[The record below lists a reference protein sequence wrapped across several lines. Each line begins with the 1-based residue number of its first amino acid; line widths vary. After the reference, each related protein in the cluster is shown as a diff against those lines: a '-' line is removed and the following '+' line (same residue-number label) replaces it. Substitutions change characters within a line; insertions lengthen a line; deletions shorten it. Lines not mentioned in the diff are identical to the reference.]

1 MKVSR
6 MPILAGVLV
15 LAACPVVAD
24 PSPLTPSPHQ
34 IQAEAVEWDVDG
46 LEPLLPHWETQAERA
61 FWQGRE
67 DQQPDADLRDDPP
80 PLAPV
85 RNCAE
90 WEPATGVMIRYPLG
104 LPYNLLRDFDDDVT
118 LHVVV
123 SSTQQAAAQ
132 TALFNN
138 GVDMGRVEF
147 LVRPNDSIWTRD
159 YGPWFVF
166 DGAGELAIIDHEYN
180 RPSRPND
187 DLIPLYFGQDQGL
200 PVYTHSMYH
209 TGGNYMTDGAHI
221 SSSTNLV
228 YNEAATYNGMT
239 QAEVDQ
245 LMFDYYGVE
254 TYHVLADIESGGI
267 HHIDCWAKFL
277 DEETVLV
284 KQTATNHYTY
294 AALEQRATLLASLP
308 ASTGRNYRVHRVY
321 CYTMSS
327 SQPAAYTNSLILN
340 DNIYVP
346 FFGNTTYDEQA
357 LAAYRAAAPG
367 YNVRGY
373 YYSGFLTD
381 DALHCRAMGIMDRDM
396 LRVGHV
402 PVITDQPAGP
412 VTISAQI
419 RAHGDLPLTATR
431 LYYRH
436 GAASWSFVE
445 LAPTGTPDEFAAQIP
460 AAAAADSCH
469 YYIHA
474 QDGTGRT
481 AGYPRVEPHRWVRFW
496 HDGQSTPVAGDPP
509 AAAAALH
516 ANYPNPFN
524 PSTTFAFELRDADVV
539 ELVVLDTRGRLVRT
553 LLDGTCPAGRTE
565 VTWRGDD
572 DAGRAVA
579 SGTYVYRLRAAGL
592 QYSRAATLVK

>member
-1 MKVSR
+1 MKDSR
-6 MPILAGVLV
+6 RFLLAAVMVLAGTV
-15 LAACPVVAD
+15 AAEPQTTTIA
-24 PSPLTPSPHQ
+24 PQQLRSES
-34 IQAEAVEWDVDG
+34 VEWDVDG
-46 LEPLLPHWETQAERA
+46 LGPLLPHWETQAERDY
-61 FWQGRE
+61 WRGRE
-67 DQQPDADLRDDPP
+67 DQMPGRDLRDDPP

-90 WEPATGVMIRYPLG
+90 WEPATGVMVRYPLG
-104 LPYNLLRDFDDDVT
+104 LPYSLLRDFDDDVT

-123 SSTQQAAAQ
+123 ASSQQAAAQ
-132 TALFNN
+132 TALASN
-138 GVDMGRVEF
+138 GIDMARVEF

-166 DGAGELAIIDHEYN
+166 DGNGELAIIDHKYN

-187 DLIPLYFGQDQGL
+187 DLIPLYFGQAQGI
-200 PVYTHSMYH
+200 PVFTHSMYH
-209 TGGNYMTDGAHI
+209 TGGNYMTDGAHV

-228 YNEAATYNGMT
+228 YTEAATYNGMSET
-239 QAEVDQ
+239 DVNQ
-245 LMFDYYGVE
+245 LMSNYYGVA
-254 TYHVLADIESGGI
+254 TYHVLQDIESGGI

-284 KQTATNHYTY
+284 KQAATNHYTY

-308 ASTGRNYRVHRVY
+308 ASTGRNYQVHRVF

-346 FFGNTTYDEQA
+346 FFGNATYDEQA

-367 YNVRGY
+367 YTVRGY
-373 YYSGFLTD
+373 YYSGFITD

-412 VTISAQI
+412 VTITATI
-419 RAHGDLPLTATR
+419 RAHADQPLTTTR

-436 GAASWSFVE
+436 GAAPWSSVD
-445 LAPTGTPDEFAAQIP
+445 LTPVGDVHEFAAQIP
-460 AAAAADSCH
+460 AGDGPDSCY

-474 QDGTGRT
+474 EDGSGRT
-481 AGYPRVEPHRWVRFW
+481 AGYPRVEPQRSVQFW
-496 HDGQSTPVAGDPP
+496 HEGGSTGVAGNAP
-509 AAAAALH
+509 AAAASLH

-524 PSTTFAFELRDADVV
+524 PSTTFAFELRDPDHV
-539 ELVVLDTRGRLVRT
+539 ELVVLDPLGRLVRT
-553 LLDGTCPAGRTE
+553 LINRVCPAGRTE
-565 VTWRGDD
+565 VTWQGDD

-579 SGTYVYRLRAAGL
+579 SGTYVYRLQAAGL